1 MPTTTRI
8 DAAVMLA
15 DICNSTSLFDEL
27 GDEQAAE
34 VVGRMLRQ
42 TVAIIDRHG
51 GRVLRSQGDDVLCIF
66 DEPSDALRAA
76 LATHAACVEGVAG
89 VGVECMMRI
98 GIHAGPMLL
107 AAGELLGDTVNMAA
121 RLCGLAK
128 AGQTIVSD
136 GLLNRAGCPDGGL
149 LRPLGDISL
158 KGKSGVV
165 PLFELL
171 DASEQDEITQV
182 GAAALHFPVSNRLV
196 IRFQARAHNL
206 DFLLVR
212 FLLGRSRDCDL
223 SLDHPLVS
231 RHHAEIRYQNNEFTL
246 IDFSTNG
253 TLLITHG
260 QRRLL
265 HHGQAALRGNGSI
278 FLGRTNYNSAFE
290 IAYHASGG
298 SRGFTQRRN

>member
-1 MPTTTRI
+1 MPTTTHI

-34 VVGRMLRQ
+34 VVGRMLQ
-42 TVAIIDRHG
+42 QAASIIERHA
-51 GRVLRSQGDDVLCIF
+51 GRVLRGRGDDVLCIF

-76 LATHAACVEGVAG
+76 LAVHAACVEGVAG
-89 VGVECMMRI
+89 GGANCSMRV
-98 GIHAGPMLL
+98 GIHAGTMLFS
-107 AAGELLGDTVNMAA
+107 AGELLGDTVNMAA

-128 AGQTIVSD
+128 AGQTIVSA
-136 GLLNRAGCPDGGL
+136 GLLNRAVCPEGAL
-149 LRPLGDISL
+149 LRPLGDISV

-171 DASEQDEITQV
+171 DAREQDEITQV
-182 GAAALHFPVSNRLV
+182 GAATLHFPVSNRLV
-196 IRFQARAHNL
+196 IRFQSRQHNL

-212 FLLGRSRDCDL
+212 FLLGRSKVCDL
-223 SLDHPLVS
+223 RLDHPLVS

-246 IDFSTNG
+246 ADFSTNG
-253 TLLITHG
+253 TLLITQG
-260 QRRLL
+260 QRRML

-298 SRGFTQRRN
+298 SRGFTRTRN